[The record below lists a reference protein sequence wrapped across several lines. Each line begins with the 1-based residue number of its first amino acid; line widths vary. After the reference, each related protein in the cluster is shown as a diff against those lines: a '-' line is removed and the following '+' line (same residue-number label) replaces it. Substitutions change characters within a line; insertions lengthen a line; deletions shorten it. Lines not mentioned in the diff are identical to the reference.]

1 MKTIKF
7 EFTCSRQVPLYAHL
21 CNRYLNYGEL
31 NIHVGYQGG
40 AYFIEA
46 EGKQSE
52 LEGLADDI
60 AQDFLISVWLTDSRI
75 ALIDAPTGSKAPLAT
90 QPLVQEFCQQCAP
103 HFGDNQA
110 PEFGQLD
117 LACDCCHGERR
128 IHQDYRGLTAGDI
141 QAMYQ
146 RLMTQGELELAGGIR
161 LSLSPVDNSPDENS
175 SNKYSQ
181 RPRLL
186 ICNPNTLNAQF
197 HLSDPQV
204 LALSSIEKPLICVRP
219 IKDHPKLAQPLYDL
233 CFAYNR
239 LLVIL
244 TEHLRQ
250 HGTDWVYLIDPAQGE
265 ALAYIDGQWA
275 EIHTNAPSCL
285 RIDSPKQP
293 LHDTVLLAGKDTY
306 YYASHSDKQGGHY
319 LLEQG
324 CDVKSRHGAMTPAIL
339 GDDDLALC
347 ALHSVN
353 LEHGL
358 DKNSAIIYLSRDHGG
373 QIYTLDGKCE
383 AERFFALPELPENGY
398 EIYHQ
403 LEQSPQRKVLEK
415 FKQRYPEDYLRLLDL
430 KLPNERHSLSAL
442 WAVGAVILGLES
454 RSLSVGDLNDAL
466 MAAAMAHRGSNS
478 PRIDY
483 PLTRGEAYRSLNW
496 CKTLGSLISFRLA
509 DDRDSQKLAFGM
521 HDSFADYLANW
532 IEHLDL
538 NLGVKSVALAGSEWV
553 NPLLCQRVA
562 LRVGKNFPLKHNQL
576 LEIDGNNHAIGALL
590 LKKRRL

>member
-31 NIHVGYQGG
+31 NIHIGYQGG

-52 LEGLADDI
+52 LETLADEI

-75 ALIDAPTGSKAPLAT
+75 ALVDAPSGSTEPLAT
-90 QPLVQEFCQQCAP
+90 QPLTQEFCQQCAP

-110 PEFGQLD
+110 AAFGQLD
-117 LACDCCHGERR
+117 LGCDCCHGELR
-128 IHQDYRGLTAGDI
+128 IHEAYRGLTAGDI

-146 RLMTQGELELAGGIR
+146 RLLTQGELKLAGGVH
-161 LSLSPVDNSPDENS
+161 LCLSPIDGPA
-175 SNKYSQ
+175 

-219 IKDHPKLAQPLYDL
+219 IKDHPKLKQPLYDL

-244 TEHLRQ
+244 AEHLRQ
-250 HGTDWVYLIDPAQGE
+250 HGTDWVYLNDPAQCE

-275 EIHTNAPSCL
+275 EIHTKAPNSL

-293 LHDTVLLAGKDTY
+293 LHDAVLLNGKDTS

-319 LLEQG
+319 LLEQS
-324 CDVKSRHGAMTPAIL
+324 CDVNTRHSAMTPSTL
-339 GDDDLALC
+339 SDDELAMC

-358 DKNSAIIYLSRDHGG
+358 GKHSAIIYLSRDHGG
-373 QIYTLDGKCE
+373 HIYTLDGKCE
-383 AERFFALPELPENGY
+383 AERFFALPELPETGY
-398 EIYHQ
+398 DIYHQ

-430 KLPNERHSLSAL
+430 KLPAERHSLSAL

-466 MAAAMAHRGSNS
+466 MAAAQAHRGSNS

-496 CKTLGSLISFRLA
+496 CKTLGTLISFRLA

-538 NLGVKSVALAGSEWV
+538 NLGVKSVALAGSEWA
-553 NPLLCQRVA
+553 NPVLCQRVA
-562 LRVGKNFPLKHNQL
+562 LRVGKNFPLKHNQQ

>member
-21 CNRYLNYGEL
+21 CNRYLNYGDL

-46 EGKQSE
+46 QGQQSE
-52 LEGLADDI
+52 LETLADAI

-75 ALIDAPTGSKAPLAT
+75 ALIDAPTGTSKPLPT
-90 QPLVQEFCQQCAP
+90 ESLSQEFCQQCAP

-110 PEFGQLD
+110 SQFGQLD
-117 LACDCCHGERR
+117 LVCDCCHGEQR
-128 IHQDYRGLTAGDI
+128 IHQDYRGLTATDI
-141 QAMYQ
+141 QAMYHT
-146 RLMTQGELELAGGIR
+146 LMAEGEIKLAGGIH
-161 LSLSPVDNSPDENS
+161 LSLNPLAIPT
-175 SNKYSQ
+175 

-186 ICNPNTLNAQF
+186 VCNPNTLNAQF

-219 IKDHPKLAQPLYDL
+219 IKEHPKLAEPLYDL

-244 TEHLRQ
+244 AEHLRQ
-250 HGTDWVYLIDPAQGE
+250 HGTDWVYLDDPAQGE
-265 ALAYIDGQWA
+265 ALTYIDGQWA
-275 EIHTNAPSCL
+275 DIHSSQPSSI
-285 RIDSPKQP
+285 RIDSAKQP
-293 LHDTVLLAGKDTY
+293 LHEAVLLADQDTY
-306 YYASHSDKQGGHY
+306 YYASHSDKPKGHY
-319 LLEQG
+319 RVEKG
-324 CDVKSRHGAMTPAIL
+324 PKVKAQHRELNEAIL
-339 GDDDLALC
+339 GDDELALC

-358 DKNSAIIYLSRDHGG
+358 SKNSAVIYLSREHGG
-373 QIYTLDGKCE
+373 QIYTLDNKCE

-415 FKQRYPEDYLRLLDL
+415 FKQHYPEDYLRLLDL
-430 KLPNERHSLSAL
+430 KLPAKRHSLSAL

-454 RSLSVGDLNDAL
+454 RSLSLSDLNDAL
-466 MAAAMAHRGSNS
+466 IASALAHRGANS

-509 DDRDSQKLAFGM
+509 DDRDSNKLAFGM

-538 NLGVKSVALAGSEWV
+538 NLGVKSVALAGSEWA

-562 LRVGKNFPLKHNQL
+562 LRIGKNFPIKHNQQ
-576 LEIDGNNHAIGALL
+576 LEIDGNNHAVGALL

>member
-21 CNRYLNYGEL
+21 CNEYLNYANL
-31 NIHVGYQGG
+31 NIHVGHQDG

-52 LEGLADDI
+52 LETLADAI

-75 ALIDAPTGSKAPLAT
+75 ALVDAPTGSKKPLAT
-90 QPLVQEFCQQCAP
+90 QPLTQEFCQQCAP
-103 HFGDNQA
+103 QFGDNQA

-117 LACDCCHGERR
+117 LSCDCCHGEQR
-128 IHQDYRGLTAGDI
+128 IQQAYHGLTAGDI
-141 QAMYQ
+141 RAMYQ
-146 RLMTQGELELAGGIR
+146 ALMIQGELKLAGGIH
-161 LSLSPVDNSPDENS
+161 LSLNPISSP
-175 SNKYSQ
+175 Q

-186 ICNPNTLNAQF
+186 VCNPNTLNAQF

-219 IKDHPKLAQPLYDL
+219 IKDHPKLSEPLYDL

-244 TEHLRQ
+244 AEHLRQ
-250 HGTDWVYLIDPAQGE
+250 HGIDWVYLNDPAQSE

-275 EIHTNAPSCL
+275 EIRTKAPNAL
-285 RIDSPKQP
+285 RIDSPKRA
-293 LHDTVLLAGKDTY
+293 LHDAVLLAGKDTY

-324 CDVKSRHGAMTPAIL
+324 SEVEARSSELSPANL
-339 GDDDLALC
+339 THEELAQC

-358 DKNSAIIYLSRDHGG
+358 SKNSAIIYLSRDHGG

-430 KLPNERHSLSAL
+430 KLPAKRHSLSAL
-442 WAVGAVILGLES
+442 WAVGAVILGLKT
-454 RSLSVGDLNDAL
+454 RSLSVSDLNDAL

-538 NLGVKSVALAGSEWV
+538 NLGVKSVALAGSEWA
-553 NPLLCQRVA
+553 NPVLCQRVA
-562 LRVGKNFPLKHNQL
+562 LRVGKNFPLKHNQQ